1 MRQELLSL
9 GPEEAKAFREAYS
22 RCLTIVKTRR
32 QFDEAVAA
40 ADDPDF
46 ELFAVYSEDDG

>member
-9 GPEEAKAFREAYS
+9 GPEEAKAFREEYS
-22 RCLTIVKTRR
+22 KCLTIVKTRR
-32 QFDEAVAA
+32 EFDEAVAA

-46 ELFAVYSEDDG
+46 ELCVLHPDGEV